1 MEMGGYKMNLLL
13 RKVLLS
19 LIGLVVIGILVCG
32 CGAANLSPGV
42 ILEANETLLSPSGN
56 TVIECNATGIDGGN
70 LSYNWSASGGTM
82 HIQGGGESVKWT
94 APDDVGDYNITV
106 NVTDGEGGEAT
117 ASVVITVRINHL
129 PAILSLM
136 ASEER
141 PLSLEVCQLECR
153 AEDPDNDSLSYNW
166 EAEGGNISGEGAVVS
181 WTAPEEAG
189 SYNIT
194 VLVEDVMGGK
204 STTSLTINV
213 GPNRPPVIE
222 SLVAEKTCLLTGA
235 SCNIVCTASDPNND
249 ALSYAWS
256 TERGSISGS
265 GSKVKWTAP
274 PSEDE
279 SIIIMVTVSDGRGG
293 VASEDMVLKTVTCL
307 CRCP

>member
-1 MEMGGYKMNLLL
+1 MNLLL
-13 RKVLLS
+13 RKLLLG
-19 LIGLVVIGILVCG
+19 LIGLVVISVLVCG
-32 CGAANLSPGV
+32 CGAASLSPGV

-56 TVIECNATGIDGGN
+56 TIIECNATGIDGGN
-70 LSYNWSASGGTM
+70 LSYNWSVTGGAI
-82 HIQGGGESVKWT
+82 HPRNSGESADWT
-94 APDDVGDYNITV
+94 APDEPGNYTIMV
-106 NVTDGEGGEAT
+106 NVTDGDGGEAT

-129 PAILSLM
+129 PAILSLT

-141 PLSLEVCQLECR
+141 PLPLEVCQLECR
-153 AEDPDNDSLSYNW
+153 AEDRDNDSLSYNW
-166 EAEGGNISGEGAVVS
+166 EAEGGNISGEGSVVS

-189 SYNIT
+189 SYDIR

-222 SLVAEKTCLLTGA
+222 SLVAGKTCLHTGA

-274 PSEDE
+274 ASEGKF
-279 SIIIMVTVSDGRGG
+279 IIMVTVSDGRGG
-293 VASEDMVLKTVTCL
+293 ITIQEVLIKVVTCL

>member
-1 MEMGGYKMNLLL
+1 MEMGRYKVNLLL
-13 RKVLLS
+13 RKWPLG
-19 LIGLVVIGILVCG
+19 LIGLVVISVLVCG
-32 CGAANLSPGV
+32 CTPANLSPDV
-42 ILEANETLLSPSGN
+42 ILEANETLLSPSGK

-82 HIQGGGESVKWT
+82 HIEGGGESVRWT
-94 APDDVGDYNITV
+94 APDSVGDYNITV
-106 NVTDGEGGEAT
+106 NVADGEGGEAT

-129 PAILSLM
+129 PAILSLT

-141 PLSLEVCQLECR
+141 PLPLEVCQLECR

-166 EAEGGNISGEGAVVS
+166 EAEEGNITGEGSIVS
-181 WTAPEEAG
+181 WTAPEQPG

-204 STTSLTINV
+204 STASLTIDV

-222 SLVAEKTCLLTGA
+222 SLVAEKTCLHTGA
-235 SCNIVCTASDPNND
+235 PCNIVCTASDPNND

-256 TERGSISGS
+256 IDAGNISGS

-274 PSEDE
+274 PREGKF
-279 SIIIMVTVSDGRGG
+279 IIMVTVSDGRGG
-293 VASEDMVLKTVTCL
+293 IASEEVLIKVVTCL

>member
-1 MEMGGYKMNLLL
+1 MNLLL
-13 RKVLLS
+13 RKLLPS
-19 LIGLVVIGILVCG
+19 LIGLVVISVLVCG
-32 CGAANLSPGV
+32 CGPVDHSPV
-42 ILEANETLLSPSGN
+42 ITGLEANKTVLLPSEVIN
-56 TVIECNATGIDGGN
+56 IECNASGVDGGN

-129 PAILSLM
+129 PAILSLV

-141 PLSLEVCQLECR
+141 PLPLEVCQLECR

-166 EAEGGNISGEGAVVS
+166 EAEGGNISGEGSVVS

-189 SYNIT
+189 SYDIK

-222 SLVAEKTCLLTGA
+222 SLVAEKTCLHTGA
-235 SCNIVCTASDPNND
+235 SCNIVCTALDPNND

-274 PSEDE
+274 ASEGKF
-279 SIIIMVTVSDGRGG
+279 IIMVTVSDGRGG
-293 VASEDMVLKTVTCL
+293 VASEEVLIKVVTCL